1 MNLESQSKPTDK
13 VPVSNLGELLR
24 SMNPRL
30 NDGVYVFVSVPPDA
44 AIDSLKPI
52 ATFLED
58 EGISIIV
65 EESQVEGTDIRVLF
79 RAAWITLA
87 VNSDLHAVGLT
98 AAVANALANKGISC
112 NIVAGA
118 NHDHLFVPLESTE
131 ATMEALSELQAKRE
145 PFRLV

>member
-1 MNLESQSKPTDK
+1 MNSESQSKPTDK
-13 VPVSNLGELLR
+13 VPVSDLGELLQ
-24 SMNPRL
+24 SLEPRL
-30 NDGVYVFVSVPPDA
+30 NDGVYVFVSIPPDA

-58 EGISIIV
+58 EGLSIIV
-65 EESQVEGTDIRVLF
+65 EESQVEDTDFRVLF
-79 RAAWITLA
+79 RAAWITLT

-98 AAVANALANKGISC
+98 AAVANALADKGISC

-131 ATMEALSELQAKRE
+131 VTMAALSELQSKRE
-145 PFRLV
+145 PFSLV